1 MAKEVHGAAI
11 EIIQTWVRIS
21 VFLFLHITICCV
33 LLQQK
38 NLNITA
44 NAVKKLSI

>member
-1 MAKEVHGAAI
+1 
-11 EIIQTWVRIS
+11 
-21 VFLFLHITICCV
+21 V

-38 NLNITA
+38 NLNITT